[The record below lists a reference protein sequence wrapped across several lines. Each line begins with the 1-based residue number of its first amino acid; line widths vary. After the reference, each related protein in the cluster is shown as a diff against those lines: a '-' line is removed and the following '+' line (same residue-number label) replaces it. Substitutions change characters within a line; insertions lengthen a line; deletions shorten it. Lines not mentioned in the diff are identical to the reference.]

1 MSALIRQL
9 RRHDSRSGQSGHSIR
24 PEEGWSSAEPEPHSG
39 KVTVFDPL
47 ADLRIVQATNR
58 LNALEAEV
66 TNLRHEL
73 LEAERTIK
81 LLEQLLHNMQ
91 IRERE
96 FRRELMEDRH

>member
-47 ADLRIVQATNR
+47 ADLRIGQATNR

>member
-1 MSALIRQL
+1 MSALIRQF
-9 RRHDSRSGQSGHSIR
+9 RRHDSRSGQSGHSLKL
-24 PEEGWSSAEPEPHSG
+24 EEGWSSAEPEPHSG

-47 ADLRIVQATNR
+47 ADLRISQTTNR
-58 LNALEAEV
+58 LTALEAEV

-91 IRERE
+91 IREQE
-96 FRRELMEDRH
+96 FRRELMEGRY